1 MRHHCDI
8 TGHRIRLISVR
19 LDVDQVG
26 RRNRGYQMLMVPTPL
41 MEESADDVVVSRRR
55 LADNLATVVPIT
67 AKVLS
72 EDDSIWKRMDKWL
85 GYDREKPKSA

>member
-1 MRHHCDI
+1 
-8 TGHRIRLISVR
+8 
-19 LDVDQVG
+19 
-26 RRNRGYQMLMVPTPL
+26 MLMVPTPL

>member
-1 MRHHCDI
+1 
-8 TGHRIRLISVR
+8 
-19 LDVDQVG
+19 
-26 RRNRGYQMLMVPTPL
+26 MLMVPTPL
-41 MEESADDVVVSRRR
+41 MEESTDDVVVSRKR